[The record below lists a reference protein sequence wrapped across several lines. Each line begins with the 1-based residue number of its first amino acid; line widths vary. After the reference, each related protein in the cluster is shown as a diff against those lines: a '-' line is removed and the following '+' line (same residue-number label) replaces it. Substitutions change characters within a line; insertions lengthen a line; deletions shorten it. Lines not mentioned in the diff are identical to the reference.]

1 MCHGQGDLYK
11 KFSRKLGAT
20 IYILMHSNVMN
31 CEELAHILKYSFR
44 DMCRIIDGRLMLSP
58 TELRKIAGVFGMSKE
73 ELIHYKLHDNIQEF
87 KYINEFENYD
97 SLNKIFNLMDDY
109 VELIELGS
117 E

>member
-1 MCHGQGDLYK
+1 MCCNQGDLYK
-11 KFSRKLGAT
+11 NFSRKLGV
-20 IYILMHSNVMN
+20 IICVLMYSNGMN
-31 CEELAHILKYSFR
+31 CKELARILKYSYR
-44 DMCRIIDGRLMLSP
+44 DMCRVIDGRLMLSP
-58 TELRKIAGVFGMSKE
+58 TELKKIANVFGMTKE
-73 ELIHYKLHDNIQEF
+73 ELIHYELSDNISEF